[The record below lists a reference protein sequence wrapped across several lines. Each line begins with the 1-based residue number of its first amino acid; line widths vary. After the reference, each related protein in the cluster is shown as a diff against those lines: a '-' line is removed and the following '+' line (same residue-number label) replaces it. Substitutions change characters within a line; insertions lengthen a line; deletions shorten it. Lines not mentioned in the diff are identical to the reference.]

1 MINEINLASCLS
13 NPAQRNWD
21 HNFVMPEEHID
32 CLVQTVINSPTKQNE
47 THYKVYYTTD
57 SKLIYNIYYNTN
69 HFTVVNSSEFT
80 NDSGITPDDYNVRNS
95 QCNANLLVIFCSDYE
110 KNSRTMV
117 HRVTEERK
125 RTVNPK
131 AIRVR
136 EKTKAYSV
144 GVAAGELIL
153 AANLLDYRTGL
164 TSAFNASD
172 LRQFVNGDT
181 VELLVGIGKPD
192 PTKDRRQHEEVL
204 NKEITLKERRTGA
217 DNEFWKFPTFK
228 KDLKIERL

>member
-1 MINEINLASCLS
+1 MINEINFASRLS

-21 HNFVMPEEHID
+21 HSFVMPEEHID
-32 CLVQTVINSPTKQNE
+32 CLIQTVINSPTKQNE
-47 THYKVYYTTD
+47 SHYKVYYTTD
-57 SKLIYNIYYNTN
+57 SKLIYNIYYHTN

-80 NDSGITPDDYNVRNS
+80 DDRGITHDDYNVRNS
-95 QCNANLLVIFCSDYE
+95 QSNANLLVIFCKDKE

-117 HRVTEERK
+117 HRITEERK
-125 RTVNPK
+125 TVSTE
-131 AIRVR
+131 AIIVR
-136 EKTKAYSV
+136 EKTKAYGV

-153 AANLLDYRTGL
+153 AANLLDYRTGM
-164 TSAFNASD
+164 TSAFDSTD
-172 LRQFVNGDT
+172 LKPFVNGDR

-204 NKEITLKERRTGA
+204 NKEITLKERRTGN